1 MREQLEKWSQQPGEY
16 TASQQH
22 ISGLVAVGASCPRLL
37 ERPINASE
45 YHHINQG
52 DSDQEKSRDTR
63 ADYPADVLQKLEM
76 VLCSGSGPVCDQS
89 GNDDDCR
96 MSESEVETHRHWSLT
111 VLHQLASNVVYR
123 RNVVSTDSVPKTE
136 CVRENPV
143 TACHCFIMKPATRPS
158 PPPN

>member
-96 MSESEVETHRHWSLT
+96 MSESEVETHRHWSLS
-111 VLHQLASNVVYR
+111 VLHHLPTNVVNP
-123 RNVVSTDSVPKTE
+123 RNVVSIDCVPKTE
-136 CVRENPV
+136 CVSENRG
-143 TACHCFIMKPATRPS
+143 TEEYWFIMQRANRA
-158 PPPN
+158 